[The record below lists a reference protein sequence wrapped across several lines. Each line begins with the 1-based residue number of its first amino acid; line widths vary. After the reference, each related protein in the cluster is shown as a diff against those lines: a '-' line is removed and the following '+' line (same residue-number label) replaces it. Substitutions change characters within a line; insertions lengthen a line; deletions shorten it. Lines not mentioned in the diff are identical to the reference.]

1 MSDGEVKMLED
12 LGLVYLAGD
21 LPLWFYRV
29 WLTIQTVALYKTAV
43 RTDVKPLRLRNSLI
57 KVYHKEDMSQSR
69 PEIREYLEPQQLG
82 MSKAG
87 AAKLVNS
94 VRGLIHS
101 RRDFV
106 CIKID
111 LKNAFN
117 EISRRSILETL
128 ESEPSL
134 SHLSTFAATILAPE
148 TEMETVGTRW
158 GTSGQGVIQGDP
170 PSGDLFDI
178 GLQPSL
184 VQLDSDCAADGGAA
198 RGGHDDVC
206 AIATLEVALRAVQRF

>member
-1 MSDGEVKMLED
+1 MSDGEVKLLED

-29 WLTIQTVALYKTAV
+29 WLTIQTVALYKTAMK
-43 RTDVKPLRLRNSLI
+43 TDVRPLGLRNSLV
-57 KVYHKEDMSQSR
+57 KVYHKEAMSQSR
-69 PEIREYLEPQQLG
+69 PEIREFLEPQQLG

-128 ESEPSL
+128 EAEPSL

-148 TEMETVGTRW
+148 TEMETVGNRW
-158 GTSGQGVIQGDP
+158 GTYGQGLIQVEIF
-170 PSGDLFDI
+170 LT
-178 GLQPSL
+178 LVCSL
-184 VQLDSDCAADGGAA
+184 
-198 RGGHDDVC
+198 HWF
-206 AIATLEVALRAVQRF
+206 I